1 MSIGKVE
8 AIQSLKPKAEWTL
21 QDDSLTWLDGSQSEP
36 TTAEINAEVIRLQ
49 AVYDGQE
56 YARLRKAKYNLL
68 CQFEMQFD
76 DKVNSTT
83 TWVDAINTIKNAHPT
98 P

>member
-8 AIQSLKPKAEWTL
+8 ALQSLKPSAEWTL

-36 TTAEINAEVIRLQ
+36 SSAEIDAEVIRLQ

-56 YARLRKAKYNLL
+56 YARLRKEKYNLL

-83 TWVDAINTIKNAHPT
+83 TWVDAINAIKNAHPK